1 MGVSSSKE
9 NKEEEKYLK
18 LLIKGYRNHCIAY
31 LESLKKD
38 FRNNKKQITKHLKQ
52 NDIYSAKKI
61 MKETIE
67 KENEFQAIR
76 LFEYNFGK
84 LHEKCGDLTSS
95 KTCPKKL
102 KGYLNNILYS
112 INRIYDFN
120 EFFIFE
126 EKIFELYGKEY
137 VNKAE
142 NNIDKL
148 VSEDLIKYLEADISE
163 ELIMN
168 RLKIIS

>member
-18 LLIKGYRNHCIAY
+18 SLIEGCRNFCIAY

-38 FRNNKKQITKHLKQ
+38 IRNNKKQITKHLKQ

-61 MKETIE
+61 MRETIE

-76 LFEYNFGK
+76 LLEYNFGK
-84 LHEKCGDLTSS
+84 LHEKCGDLISS

-126 EKIFELYGKEY
+126 
-137 VNKAE
+137 
-142 NNIDKL
+142 
-148 VSEDLIKYLEADISE
+148 
-163 ELIMN
+163 
-168 RLKIIS
+168 